1 MAPAAPPGKRRC
13 SQRSNILPA
22 GMQES
27 CHPPAR
33 RQHRGLPGGAAGA
46 IERLELITFSAST
59 ARPQMPAY
67 GATSCAS
74 SFSLII
80 CGRGNRWM
88 LSCSSVAGFPTMM
101 ASGLGV
107 ATPHRSL
114 WRSSSTTTTTSAST
128 TISAEP
134 LYAPVCMFACL
145 RMSVS
150 VSVVV

>member
-1 MAPAAPPGKRRC
+1 
-13 SQRSNILPA
+13 
-22 GMQES
+22 MQES

-80 CGRGNRWM
+80 LLL
-88 LSCSSVAGFPTMM
+88 LSKWWSSL
-101 ASGLGV
+101 GLLSSWLLVLIRILLFNWFFIIPVIIILFVIIGLV
-107 ATPHRSL
+107 CVISDWTLDRLSFRSL
-114 WRSSSTTTTTSAST
+114 IFITVILIFIPQVIYFSISSCW
-128 TISAEP
+128 IINDD
-134 LYAPVCMFACL
+134 F
-145 RMSVS
+145 
-150 VSVVV
+150 